1 VGRYSSNLLSGPI
14 ERGNDELIINGEDS
28 IGDGAENHFH
38 FSGSKVFFR
47 FHVKPIDP
55 IILHIAN
62 IISVS
67 GAFCNFSGLAGP
79 DIEPQFGVESSRWPQ
94 RATWHEI

>member
-1 VGRYSSNLLSGPI
+1 VI
-14 ERGNDELIINGEDS
+14 EGCDDEIIIDGEDS

-47 FHVKPIDP
+47 FHVKPTDP

-62 IISVS
+62 IISVF
-67 GAFCNFSGLAGP
+67 GAFCN
-79 DIEPQFGVESSRWPQ
+79 
-94 RATWHEI
+94 